1 MCTKRVMICY
11 EFRKN
16 KTGCEIAWSLW
27 LFTIYAVNLFSTAID
42 STSVVLCD
50 KIKIKSSEFHISSSF
65 FSLAAYHRPKSFITT
80 WNGNFMEARKN
91 RFTKIENWIIST
103 VVWISYRYTTATSH
117 LKSAIAIHAIE
128 FSCCD
133 LMLTCIFVIIF
144 SIVIIE
150 RVRIISQFIF
160 PLQRL
165 NLYIAHCRLI

>member
-1 MCTKRVMICY
+1 MICY
-11 EFRKN
+11 ESLNFEQKN
-16 KTGCEIAWSLW
+16 WLW
-27 LFTIYAVNLFSTAID
+27 NSVITMIIYHLCSESIFHGNWLYFSD
-42 STSVVLCD
+42 FVWQN
-50 KIKIKSSEFHISSSF
+50 KNQKFWISHF
-65 FSLAAYHRPKSFITT
+65 IFVFSLAAYDRPKSFITT

-103 VVWISYRYTTATSH
+103 VVWISYRYTAATSH

-165 NLYIAHCRLI
+165 NSCIAHCRLI